1 MSGAAGTT
9 ARLHAWVDLRPFLP
23 GSGASDDDDAEM
35 GRGSE
40 TVGRAANT
48 FGVLIVPGS
57 LCGAFEP
64 GFFRVAV
71 AGEEATLREGLD
83 RLELGIR

>member
-1 MSGAAGTT
+1 M
-9 ARLHAWVDLRPFLP
+9 DLRPFLP
-23 GSGASDDDDAEM
+23 GSGASDDDDARWDAE
-35 GRGSE
+35 
-40 TVGRAANT
+40 AKLWDALANT

-83 RLELGIR
+83 RLELGIRSGNDTGCG